1 MLIRAGYEI
10 AFDCPAPTPMILML
24 SVRPERRH
32 DLVTP
37 ETLKASGGSP
47 LRAYRDGFGN
57 ACHRLIAP
65 EGRISFSA
73 DFLIRDSGLPDE
85 AAPLAVQH
93 PVDELPDETLI

>member
-24 SVRPERRH
+24 SIRPERRH
-32 DLVTP
+32 DLLTQ
-37 ETLKASGGSP
+37 ETIRVSP
-47 LRAYRDGFGN
+47 GVQLRAYRDGFGN

-65 EGRISFSA
+65 AGRIEFSA

-85 AAPLAVQH
+85 IAPLAVQH
-93 PVDELPDETLI
+93 PVDELP